1 MVAAVV
7 KDNLEMIRFPD
18 IHAKVSAS
26 DCCSFEGLLF
36 HSYQACSFCE
46 GDEFFHLVQV
56 MESILRFAFSEHLN
70 NMKAEE
76 YWGPDARGLVFQFEV
91 RWYIRSRKMVVVL
104 PPVYCPPIGDH
115 GEAI

>member
-56 MESILRFAFSEHLN
+56 MESVLRFAFSKHLN
-70 NMKAEE
+70 NVKAEE
-76 YWGPDARGLVFQFEV
+76 YWGPDARGLMLEDYRTCKTDSFPRPPHRRED
-91 RWYIRSRKMVVVL
+91 SERKGEFL
-104 PPVYCPPIGDH
+104 P
-115 GEAI
+115 AR